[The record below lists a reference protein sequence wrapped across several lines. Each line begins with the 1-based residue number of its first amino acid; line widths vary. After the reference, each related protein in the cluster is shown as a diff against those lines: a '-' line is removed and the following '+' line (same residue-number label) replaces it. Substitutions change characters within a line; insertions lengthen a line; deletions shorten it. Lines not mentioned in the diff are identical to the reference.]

1 MQTDILQKQLQTSL
15 QELKTAI
22 DKFEK
27 HPSPSTQYAE
37 QLHTAIHQSNKL
49 VSAYLVLK
57 EQKDVSPDLNLHLKL
72 MNMPTIEE
80 KKAIIEPVRE
90 QILIEPLAT
99 IKEEVKPIE
108 KIQEMVVEKNIE
120 PVIEPSVSNSIDVK
134 SPVKE
139 LPKIAININD
149 KFRFINELFASNAT
163 EYNIAIEQINTV
175 VTLSELT
182 NYLNGLKSIYEWK
195 DDSEVVKSLYSLA
208 QKRFS

>member
-15 QELKTAI
+15 QELKTSI
-22 DKFEK
+22 EKFEK

-37 QLHTAIHQSNKL
+37 QLHSAIHQANKL

-57 EQKDVSPDLNLHLKL
+57 EHKDVSPDLNLHLKL
-72 MNMPTIEE
+72 MNVPTTEE
-80 KKAIIEPVRE
+80 KAAIIEP
-90 QILIEPLAT
+90 
-99 IKEEVKPIE
+99 IKEQVIAPVSIVVKEEAKPVEEIKAPVIE
-108 KIQEMVVEKNIE
+108 KIAEPVAEKNQ
-120 PVIEPSVSNSIDVK
+120 PQVIET
-134 SPVKE
+134 PVTKE

-163 EYNIAIEQINTV
+163 EYNIAIEQINSV
-175 VTLSELT
+175 DNLPELN

-195 DDSEVVKSLYSLA
+195 DDNEVVKNLFALA

>member
-37 QLHTAIHQSNKL
+37 QLHTAIHQANKL
-49 VSAYLVLK
+49 VSAFLVLK
-57 EQKDVSPDLNLHLKL
+57 EHKDVSPDLNLHLKL
-72 MNMPTIEE
+72 MNVPTPEE
-80 KKAIIEPVRE
+80 KTAIIEP
-90 QILIEPLAT
+90 
-99 IKEEVKPIE
+99 IKEQVIESAPVVVKEEAKPIE
-108 KIQEMVVEKNIE
+108 EIKA
-120 PVIEPSVSNSIDVK
+120 PVIEKVVEPIVERIQPQVIET
-134 SPVKE
+134 PVAKE

-149 KFRFINELFASNAT
+149 KFRFINELFAANAT
-163 EYNIAIEQINTV
+163 EYNIAIEQINA
-175 VTLSELT
+175 VTNLSELN

-195 DDSEVVKSLYSLA
+195 DDNEVVKNLYALA